1 MKAIK
6 SVEVMKRIFI
16 SIACCVLLA
25 GCGASEAGSSKGTVL
40 DASMN
45 TVMIVDAAGD
55 TLTFSTV
62 DADKSGLDGLLIG
75 DTVEVSY
82 EGEYMPGMPAVKL
95 SSAE

>member
-1 MKAIK
+1 
-6 SVEVMKRIFI
+6 
-16 SIACCVLLA
+16 
-25 GCGASEAGSSKGTVL
+25 
-40 DASMN
+40 MN

-82 EGEYMPGMPAVKL
+82 EGEYVPGMPAVKL

>member
-1 MKAIK
+1 MKAIE

-25 GCGASEAGSSKGTVL
+25 GCGASETGSSKGTVL

-45 TVMIVDAAGD
+45 TVMVVDAAGD

-75 DTVEVSY
+75 DAVEVSY
-82 EGEYMPGMPAVKL
+82 EGEYVPGMPAVKL

>member
-25 GCGASEAGSSKGTVL
+25 GCGGSSKGTVL

-45 TVMIVDAAGD
+45 TVMVVDAAGD

-82 EGEYMPGMPAVKL
+82 EGEYVPGMPVVKL

>member
-1 MKAIK
+1 MKKLLLPI
-6 SVEVMKRIFI
+6 V
-16 SIACCVLLA
+16 CCLLLA
-25 GCGASEAGSSKGTVL
+25 GCNFSENRCSKGIVV

-55 TLTFSTV
+55 TLSFSTA

-82 EGEYMPGMPAVKL
+82 TGEYAPGMAAVKL